1 MAVFIHTLNERTIAA
16 TFSGLLTQADRDAFE
31 AAAREMIA
39 QVGQIN
45 ALFLLKDFAGLSDRV
60 DWGRIEFYADHA
72 DDIVKMAIVGDPK
85 WESQASLFT
94 GRGARKTQIRF
105 FPLHEFGAAQQWVTP

>member
-1 MAVFIHTLNERTIAA
+1 MPVFVQSLNEHTIAV
-16 TFSGLLTQADRDAFE
+16 TISGLLTQADRDAFE
-31 AAAREMIA
+31 AAAREMIG
-39 QVGQIN
+39 QVGKIN
-45 ALFLLKDFAGLSDRV
+45 ALILLKDYEGLSDRV

-105 FPLHEFGAAQQWVTP
+105 FPMEQFGVAQQWVVS